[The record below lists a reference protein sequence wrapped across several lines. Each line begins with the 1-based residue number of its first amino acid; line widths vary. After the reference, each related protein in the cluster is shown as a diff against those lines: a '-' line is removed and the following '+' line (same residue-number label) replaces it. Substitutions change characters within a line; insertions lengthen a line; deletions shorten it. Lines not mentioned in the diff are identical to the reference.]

1 MEPLIIMSGSS
12 KGYQY
17 LSFIMKT
24 THKDKP
30 YYQFD
35 KELRSHRSG
44 FTLLEMVIVLG
55 IIAMIMGGAIFVM
68 KNISDSGAITV
79 VDGDFASIENAL
91 QAYRNN
97 AGNFPTQQQ
106 GLEALVQKPTSSP
119 RPRRWVQIMD
129 QVPRD
134 PWGSEYIYKFPGSQN
149 RSRPE
154 LISYGK
160 DGLAGTED
168 DMSSQ
173 DPR

>member
-1 MEPLIIMSGSS
+1 
-12 KGYQY
+12 
-17 LSFIMKT
+17 MKT
-24 THKDKP
+24 TSSYFTTLSTAKNTSVI
-30 YYQFD
+30 
-35 KELRSHRSG
+35 RAG

-79 VDGDFASIENAL
+79 VDGDFASIDNAL

-97 AGNFPTQQQ
+97 AGNFPSGQQ
-106 GLEALVQKPTSSP
+106 GLMALVDKPSSSP
-119 RPRRWVQIMD
+119 RPRRWIQIMD
-129 QVPRD
+129 QVPKD
-134 PWGSEYIYKFPGSQN
+134 PWGNEYVYKYPGSKD

-154 LISYGK
+154 LICYGK
-160 DGLAGTED
+160 DGLEGTED

>member
-1 MEPLIIMSGSS
+1 
-12 KGYQY
+12 
-17 LSFIMKT
+17 MKT
-24 THKDKP
+24 TAYHSSPFPIIKKS
-30 YYQFD
+30 
-35 KELRSHRSG
+35 KVVHTG

-79 VDGDFASIENAL
+79 VDGDFASIDNAL

-97 AGNFPTQQQ
+97 AGNFPSGQQ
-106 GLEALVQKPTSSP
+106 GLMALVEKPSSAP
-119 RPRRWVQIMD
+119 RPRRWIQIMD
-129 QVPRD
+129 QLPKD
-134 PWGSEYIYKFPGSQN
+134 PWGNEYVYKYPGSKN

-154 LISYGK
+154 LICYGK
-160 DGLAGTED
+160 DGLEGTED

>member
-1 MEPLIIMSGSS
+1 
-12 KGYQY
+12 
-17 LSFIMKT
+17 MKI
-24 THKDKP
+24 THKETSD
-30 YYQFD
+30 YLFD
-35 KELRSHRSG
+35 IKSRSHRSG

-79 VDGDFASIENAL
+79 VDGDFASIDNAL

-97 AGNFPTQQQ
+97 AGNFPSEQQ
-106 GLEALVQKPTSSP
+106 GLKALVEKPSSSP

-129 QVPRD
+129 QVPKD
-134 PWGSEYIYKFPGSQN
+134 PWGAEYAYKFPGSKN

-160 DGLAGTED
+160 DGLEGTED

>member
-1 MEPLIIMSGSS
+1 
-12 KGYQY
+12 
-17 LSFIMKT
+17 MKT
-24 THKDKP
+24 TSYHSSSFPIIKKS
-30 YYQFD
+30 
-35 KELRSHRSG
+35 KVVHAG

-79 VDGDFASIENAL
+79 VDGDFASIDNAL

-97 AGNFPTQQQ
+97 AGNFPSGQQ
-106 GLEALVQKPTSSP
+106 GLMALVEKPSSAP
-119 RPRRWVQIMD
+119 RPRRWIQIMD
-129 QVPRD
+129 QLPKD
-134 PWGSEYIYKFPGSQN
+134 PWGNEYVYKYPGSQN

-154 LISYGK
+154 LICYGK
-160 DGLAGTED
+160 DGLEGTED

>member
-1 MEPLIIMSGSS
+1 
-12 KGYQY
+12 
-17 LSFIMKT
+17 MKT
-24 THKDKP
+24 T
-30 YYQFD
+30 
-35 KELRSHRSG
+35 SHHSSPFPIIKKSKVLDAG

-79 VDGDFASIENAL
+79 VDGDFASIDNAL

-97 AGNFPTQQQ
+97 AGNFPSGQQ
-106 GLEALVQKPTSSP
+106 GLMALVEKPSSSP
-119 RPRRWVQIMD
+119 RPRRWIQIMD
-129 QVPRD
+129 QLPKD
-134 PWGSEYIYKFPGSQN
+134 PWGNEYVYKYPGSKN

-154 LISYGK
+154 LICYGK
-160 DGLAGTED
+160 DGLEGTED

>member
-1 MEPLIIMSGSS
+1 M
-12 KGYQY
+12 
-17 LSFIMKT
+17 MKT
-24 THKDKP
+24 TSYDTAPLLMIKKSKMIHA
-30 YYQFD
+30 
-35 KELRSHRSG
+35 G

-91 QAYRNN
+91 QAYKNN
-97 AGNFPTQQQ
+97 AGNYPSGKQ
-106 GLEALVQKPTSSP
+106 GLMALVEKPSSAP
-119 RPRRWVQIMD
+119 RPRRWIQIMD
-129 QVPRD
+129 QLPKD
-134 PWGSEYIYKFPGSQN
+134 PWGKEYVYKYPGSKN

-154 LISYGK
+154 LICYGK
-160 DGLAGTED
+160 DGLEGTED

>member
-1 MEPLIIMSGSS
+1 
-12 KGYQY
+12 
-17 LSFIMKT
+17 MKT
-24 THKDKP
+24 NSSNFSPSYTVTKTNLLHK
-30 YYQFD
+30 
-35 KELRSHRSG
+35 G

-79 VDGDFASIENAL
+79 VDGDFASIDNAL

-97 AGNFPTQQQ
+97 AGNFPSGQQ
-106 GLEALVQKPTSSP
+106 GLKALVDKPTSSP
-119 RPRRWVQIMD
+119 RPRRWIQIMD
-129 QVPRD
+129 QVPKD
-134 PWGSEYIYKFPGSQN
+134 PWGNEYVYKYPGSKD

-154 LISYGK
+154 LICYS
-160 DGLAGTED
+160 ED

>member
-1 MEPLIIMSGSS
+1 
-12 KGYQY
+12 
-17 LSFIMKT
+17 MKT
-24 THKDKP
+24 TAYHSSPFPIIKKS
-30 YYQFD
+30 
-35 KELRSHRSG
+35 KVVHTG

-79 VDGDFASIENAL
+79 VDGDFASIDNAL

-97 AGNFPTQQQ
+97 AGNFPSGQQ
-106 GLEALVQKPTSSP
+106 GLMALVEKPSSAP
-119 RPRRWVQIMD
+119 RPRRWIQIMD
-129 QVPRD
+129 QLPKD
-134 PWGSEYIYKFPGSQN
+134 PWGKEYAYKYPGSQN

-154 LISYGK
+154 LICYGK
-160 DGLAGTED
+160 DGLEGTED

>member
-1 MEPLIIMSGSS
+1 
-12 KGYQY
+12 
-17 LSFIMKT
+17 MKT
-24 THKDKP
+24 TSYHSSPFPIIKKS
-30 YYQFD
+30 
-35 KELRSHRSG
+35 KVVHAG

-79 VDGDFASIENAL
+79 VDGDFASIYNAL

-97 AGNFPTQQQ
+97 AGNFPSGQQ
-106 GLEALVQKPTSSP
+106 GLMALVEKPSSAP
-119 RPRRWVQIMD
+119 RPRRWIQIMD
-129 QVPRD
+129 QLPKD
-134 PWGSEYIYKFPGSQN
+134 PWGNEYVYKYPGSQN

-154 LISYGK
+154 LICYGK
-160 DGLAGTED
+160 DGLEGTED

>member
-1 MEPLIIMSGSS
+1 
-12 KGYQY
+12 
-17 LSFIMKT
+17 MKT
-24 THKDKP
+24 THSHCASSFTSLKP
-30 YYQFD
+30 YVV
-35 KELRSHRSG
+35 HAG

-68 KNISDSGAITV
+68 KNISDSGALTV

-97 AGNFPTQQQ
+97 AGNFPTTQQ
-106 GLEALVQKPTSSP
+106 GLMALVEKPASAP
-119 RPRRWVQIMD
+119 RPRRWTQIMD

-134 PWGSEYIYKFPGSQN
+134 PWGNEYHYKFPGSVD

-154 LISYGK
+154 VVCYGK
-160 DGLAGTED
+160 DGLEGTED

>member
-1 MEPLIIMSGSS
+1 
-12 KGYQY
+12 
-17 LSFIMKT
+17 MKT
-24 THKDKP
+24 NSSNFSPSYTVTKTNLLHK
-30 YYQFD
+30 
-35 KELRSHRSG
+35 G

-79 VDGDFASIENAL
+79 VDGDFASIDNAL

-97 AGNFPTQQQ
+97 AGNFPSGQQ
-106 GLEALVQKPTSSP
+106 GLKALVDKPTSSP
-119 RPRRWVQIMD
+119 RPRRWIQIMD
-129 QVPRD
+129 QVPKD
-134 PWGSEYIYKFPGSQN
+134 PWVNEYVYKYPGSKD

-154 LISYGK
+154 LICYGK
-160 DGLAGTED
+160 DGLQGSED

>member
-1 MEPLIIMSGSS
+1 
-12 KGYQY
+12 
-17 LSFIMKT
+17 MKT
-24 THKDKP
+24 T
-30 YYQFD
+30 
-35 KELRSHRSG
+35 SHHSSPLPIIKKSKVPHAG

-79 VDGDFASIENAL
+79 VDGDFASIDNAL

-97 AGNFPTQQQ
+97 AGNFPSGQQ
-106 GLEALVQKPTSSP
+106 GLMALVEKPSSSP
-119 RPRRWVQIMD
+119 RPRRWIQIMD
-129 QVPRD
+129 QLPKD
-134 PWGSEYIYKFPGSQN
+134 PWGNEYVYKYPGSKN

-154 LISYGK
+154 LICYGK
-160 DGLAGTED
+160 DGLEGTED

>member
-1 MEPLIIMSGSS
+1 
-12 KGYQY
+12 
-17 LSFIMKT
+17 MKT
-24 THKDKP
+24 TPAYSMLTQTGHKIKS
-30 YYQFD
+30 
-35 KELRSHRSG
+35 LRSG

-79 VDGDFASIENAL
+79 VDGDFASIDNAL

-97 AGNFPTQQQ
+97 AGNFPSGQQ
-106 GLEALVQKPTSSP
+106 GLNALVEKPSSAP
-119 RPRRWVQIMD
+119 RPRRWIQIMD
-129 QVPRD
+129 QVPKD
-134 PWGSEYIYKFPGSQN
+134 PWGNEYVYKYPGSKN

-154 LISYGK
+154 LICYGK
-160 DGLAGTED
+160 DGLEGTED